1 MACCRAKCNPG
12 SSKILWPRHSLSGP
26 ISTTLLSSSEL
37 DTKQSRPIFLCE
49 AVRETVV
56 VPRQRNSSSSCMHK
70 CDNGK
75 SYTCAHHHR
84 SALLCSSIGIAPAG
98 GKRAV
103 VVGTETAV
111 VIVHVG
117 ACDNGGSYINPIM
130 GRGAFLHAHLGISK
144 AHSNTKLCMYVLCR
158 LVFRRN

>member
-49 AVRETVV
+49 AVRVTVV
-56 VPRQRNSSSSCMHK
+56 VGKETAVYSSCMHK

-103 VVGTETAV
+103 VSRHRNSSSSRTRR
-111 VIVHVG
+111 
-117 ACDNGGSYINPIM
+117 CDNGGSYIHCH
-130 GRGAFLHAHLGISK
+130 RSVL
-144 AHSNTKLCMYVLCR
+144 LCGSSST
-158 LVFRRN
+158 